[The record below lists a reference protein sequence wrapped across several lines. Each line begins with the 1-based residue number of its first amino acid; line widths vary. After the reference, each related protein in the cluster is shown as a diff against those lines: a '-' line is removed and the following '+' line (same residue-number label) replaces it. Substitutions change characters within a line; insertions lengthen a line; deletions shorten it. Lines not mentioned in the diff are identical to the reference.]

1 MPSPDRACRSTT
13 WRGERATWWGWT
25 KGEGGGLDVQP
36 RLGKIEKTN
45 ARRPKGAPYQCQR
58 GRGGRG
64 KQARRRRP
72 SAPHRGSGCD
82 RRCQPRGTP
91 SRRHNDQ
98 DKPPTKK
105 GDSGIPTAPSVTH
118 HRRGREQKGARRSGG
133 RLAHPEVGGRAQRW
147 QAGSVQQPAPLMAS
161 GDATL
166 KTDLQATLWTFHS
179 FFMIKQSCL
188 EDRSAGSGRPTA
200 TATPHR
206 PPHPLRAARHPPLLA
221 HLSAAMSSGQP
232 NGPRRR
238 LYSAWITGICRQRQR
253 PAVTASGKAL
263 ERAYARHGDGGGSRR
278 GGRRRGGGPR

>member
-1 MPSPDRACRSTT
+1 MPAWKGRAGEAGAPPPPVCATQRQRLRQTMPATGHAEQAPQRPRQTTHQKRGLWDTNGPQRYAPPPRARAEGSPP
-13 WRGERATWWGWT
+13 
-25 KGEGGGLDVQP
+25 Q
-36 RLGKIEKTN
+36 
-45 ARRPKGAPYQCQR
+45 RRPACTPR
-58 GRGGRG
+58 GRRSRTALAGG
-64 KQARRRRP
+64 
-72 SAPHRGSGCD
+72 
-82 RRCQPRGTP
+82 
-91 SRRHNDQ
+91 
-98 DKPPTKK
+98 
-105 GDSGIPTAPSVTH
+105 
-118 HRRGREQKGARRSGG
+118 
-133 RLAHPEVGGRAQRW
+133 
-147 QAGSVQQPAPLMAS
+147 QPAPLMAS

>member
-1 MPSPDRACRSTT
+1 
-13 WRGERATWWGWT
+13 
-25 KGEGGGLDVQP
+25 
-36 RLGKIEKTN
+36 
-45 ARRPKGAPYQCQR
+45 
-58 GRGGRG
+58 
-64 KQARRRRP
+64 
-72 SAPHRGSGCD
+72 
-82 RRCQPRGTP
+82 
-91 SRRHNDQ
+91 
-98 DKPPTKK
+98 
-105 GDSGIPTAPSVTH
+105 
-118 HRRGREQKGARRSGG
+118 
-133 RLAHPEVGGRAQRW
+133 
-147 QAGSVQQPAPLMAS
+147 MAS

-253 PAVTASGKAL
+253 PTVTASGKAL
-263 ERAYARHGDGGGSRR
+263 ERAYARHGDGGDPE
-278 GGRRRGGGPR
+278 GGGGGGGEGRADWPRSKPFHEDSIAAVRCHHASCGLCLLARPSDPSQTRASGCVGEPPTPTASPLALSS